1 MALNTQANRD
11 ALTKQGFSQLETDEA
26 FEVTSPCD
34 RFYNCIAW
42 AMGFDDRW
50 VDDYPDTPSKRKWWP
65 SGVVKDHTP
74 KGLISAFE
82 AVGFECCES
91 PEMEEGYDK
100 VVLYKSSK
108 HIDPNTGLNVPE
120 QWTHAARVIGDNLY
134 HSKMGESF
142 DIHHS
147 GNNVFS
153 QSPYGIE
160 YQSMRRR
167 IEDRSIIDDIVA
179 QESSI
184 SIPRD
189 INNLIALM
197 MKGGL

>member
-11 ALTKQGFSQLETDEA
+11 ALTKHGFSQLEEDSA

-34 RFYNCIAW
+34 RCYNCIAW

-65 SGVVKDHTP
+65 SGVAKDHTP
-74 KGLISAFE
+74 QGLISAFE

-91 PEMEEGYDK
+91 PEMEDGYDK
-100 VVLYKSSK
+100 VVLYKSSE
-108 HIDPNTGLNVPE
+108 HVDPVTGVNVPE
-120 QWTHAARVIGDNLY
+120 QWTHAARVIGNNLY

-153 QSPYGIE
+153 QSSYGIE

-167 IEDRSIIDDIVA
+167 IEGRSITEAIIAKEPSIFIPQDIHNV
-179 QESSI
+179 I
-184 SIPRD
+184 T
-189 INNLIALM
+189 LI
-197 MKGGL
+197 MKGRL